1 MEVLAW
7 AIARLNRAGSWSEL
21 GGFYPI
27 YLLLEAVFFETIE
40 EGNFRAET
48 GRVRYRARRGRA
60 TPQTPTV
67 DEVRA
72 LSNISD
78 AQRLWAVDCKLMSV
92 FDLRIRPKRL

>member
-1 MEVLAW
+1 VEVLAW

-40 EGNFRAET
+40 EGDFRAET